1 MEKLVQSA
9 DQSDKTFTVVEFHLD
24 NGVSVVP
31 GSWISEKVGKKFCP
45 FPDPIPKDFESIQ
58 SNLNSVP
65 GQDWITYEVTCVRV
79 HDNYKRA
86 QGKAKKHIRN
96 QQVDSTDAELGRGKR
111 FRKNEEVL
119 VTPAV
124 SEPPPSLLHQ
134 INSGSSR
141 QVNGPAK
148 IPNDQQLQTLQIP
161 YIRVE
166 ADQQLSELF
175 SEFRNFQ
182 EESLRNQAFLLERVQ
197 NLENL
202 LLNSLQNRGANSRW
216 AGWKWPIK
224 TTADVDA
231 VELWLLDPRNYQEEV
246 LILSKVGGNSGGTK
260 CVYDTLDWM
269 ICHQLALT
277 LRYTSKSGK
286 TAVGDKL
293 FVKLTRES
301 VRLSNPGLT
310 DRQINRFI
318 ASWFRQSSQ
327 RDKSRNENKT
337 CHPTQNTAT
346 ASGEGGHRGTQENSN
361 STNSTYDNDSG
372 RDE

>member
-31 GSWISEKVGKKFCP
+31 SSWISEKVGKKFCP

-96 QQVDSTDAELGRGKR
+96 QQVDSTDAESGRGKR

-141 QVNGPAK
+141 QVNGPAE

-286 TAVGDKL
+286 TAI
-293 FVKLTRES
+293 R
-301 VRLSNPGLT
+301 
-310 DRQINRFI
+310 
-318 ASWFRQSSQ
+318 
-327 RDKSRNENKT
+327 KT
-337 CHPTQNTAT
+337 Y
-346 ASGEGGHRGTQENSN
+346 S
-361 STNSTYDNDSG
+361 
-372 RDE
+372 

>member
-31 GSWISEKVGKKFCP
+31 SSWISEKVGKKFCP

-141 QVNGPAK
+141 QVNGPAE

-202 LLNSLQNRGANSRW
+202 LLNSLQNRGANSR
-216 AGWKWPIK
+216 
-224 TTADVDA
+224 
-231 VELWLLDPRNYQEEV
+231 
-246 LILSKVGGNSGGTK
+246 
-260 CVYDTLDWM
+260 
-269 ICHQLALT
+269 
-277 LRYTSKSGK
+277 
-286 TAVGDKL
+286 
-293 FVKLTRES
+293 
-301 VRLSNPGLT
+301 
-310 DRQINRFI
+310 
-318 ASWFRQSSQ
+318 
-327 RDKSRNENKT
+327 
-337 CHPTQNTAT
+337 
-346 ASGEGGHRGTQENSN
+346 
-361 STNSTYDNDSG
+361 
-372 RDE
+372 